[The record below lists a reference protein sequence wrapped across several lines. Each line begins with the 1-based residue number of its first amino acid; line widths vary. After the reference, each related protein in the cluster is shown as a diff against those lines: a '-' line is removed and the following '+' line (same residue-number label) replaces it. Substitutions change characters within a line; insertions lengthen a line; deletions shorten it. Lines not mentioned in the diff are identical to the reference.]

1 MAIFLAGA
9 TAVGKSEVALRLA
22 ERGGGEIISVDSMQV
37 YRGLDVGTAKP
48 SAADRGRVAH
58 HLIDVVEVSEG
69 FDAARFCRLARVAR
83 EEIEGRGRVAIF
95 CGGTGFYFNAFLE
108 GIGASPPSSAEL
120 RAELEKIPMEIL
132 LREIEKRDPVT
143 FGRIDRKNP
152 RRVIRA
158 VEVIRLT
165 GRPFSEQRSAWGAGN
180 AKHFAEIVIGLRRSP
195 EELQERIDRRVEAMF
210 AGGLVEET
218 RAALDKGLA
227 GNPTAMQAIGYRQV
241 TEHLAGARSL
251 EETIALVKTRTRQ
264 FARRQMTWFRRQL
277 PVHWV
282 DVGAGEAAESV
293 VEKIQGTSSK
303 LL

>member
-9 TAVGKSEVALRLA
+9 TAVGKSEVALQLA

-48 SAADRGRVAH
+48 SAADRAKVPH

-69 FDAARFCRLARVAR
+69 FDAARFCRLAREAR
-83 EEIEGRGRVAIF
+83 EDIEGRGRAAIF
-95 CGGTGFYFNAFLE
+95 CGGTGFYFNALLE
-108 GIGASPPSSAEL
+108 GIGAGPPSSAEL
-120 RAELEKIPMEIL
+120 RAELEKIPLEVL
-132 LREIEKRDPVT
+132 LREIEERDPVT
-143 FGRIDRKNP
+143 FGRIDQKNP

-165 GRPFSEQRSAWGAGN
+165 GRPFSEQRAAWGET
-180 AKHFAEIVIGLRRSP
+180 KHFTESVIGLRRSP
-195 EELQERIDRRVEAMF
+195 EDLQARIDRRVEAMF

-218 RAALDKGLA
+218 RAALEKGLA
-227 GNPTAMQAIGYRQV
+227 GNRSAMQAIGYRQV
-241 TEHLAGARSL
+241 AEHLAGARSL

-277 PVHWV
+277 PVRWV
-282 DVGAGEAAESV
+282 DVAPGEDAERI
-293 VEKIQGTSSK
+293 VEKIQGPSSK
-303 LL
+303 HQ